1 MSLALYMDQHVP
13 LAITEGLRER
23 GVEVLT
29 AHEDKSAD
37 WTDPDILQ
45 RATELQRVVFTLD
58 DDFLAIAADWLESA
72 REFAG
77 VAYAH
82 QLGITIG
89 QAIRDLELMASVLDP
104 DDMRNRIEFL
114 PYS

>member
-1 MSLALYMDQHVP
+1 MDQHVP
-13 LAITEGLRER
+13 LSITEGLRER

-29 AHEDKSAD
+29 AAEDNAAD
-37 WTDPDILQ
+37 WSDPDILQ
-45 RATELQRVVFTLD
+45 RASELQRVVFTLD
-58 DDFLAIAADWLESA
+58 DDFLVIAADWLESE

-77 VAYAH
+77 AAYAH

-89 QAIRDLELMASVLDP
+89 QAVRDLELMASVLNLA
-104 DDMRNRIEFL
+104 DMRNRIEFL

>member
-1 MSLALYMDQHVP
+1 MSLPLYMDQHVP
-13 LAITEGLRER
+13 LSITEGLRER
-23 GVEVLT
+23 GIDVLT
-29 AHEDKSAD
+29 AREDNAAD
-37 WTDPDILQ
+37 WNDPAILQ
-45 RATELQRVVFTLD
+45 RASELQRVVFTLD
-58 DDFLAIAADWLESA
+58 DDFLAIAAEWLESG

-89 QAIRDLELMASVLDP
+89 QAIHDLELLATVLDP
-104 DDMRNRIEFL
+104 KDMQNRIEFL

>member
-1 MSLALYMDQHVP
+1 MSLPLYMDQHVP

-29 AHEDKSAD
+29 AAEDNAAD
-37 WTDPDILQ
+37 WSDPDILH

-58 DDFLAIAADWLESA
+58 DDFLAIAAEWLESG

-82 QLGITIG
+82 QLAITIG
-89 QAIRDLELMASVLDP
+89 QAVRDLELMATVLDP
-104 DDMRNRIEFL
+104 TDMRNRIEFL
-114 PYS
+114 PYA